1 MQAHTA
7 EGEKEKAKKKY
18 ELLTIAS
25 LVIAGSFTAG
35 LFCFEKL
42 PEFITGPDILRREE
56 SIEDKP
62 AGRPS
67 SPPVTRIHIKRP
79 KRPRILK

>member
-1 MQAHTA
+1 MHAHTHTGT
-7 EGEKEKAKKKY
+7 GEKGQKRQY
-18 ELLTIAS
+18 ELLTIVS
-25 LVIAGSFTAG
+25 LVIVGSFTTG

-42 PEFITGPDILRREE
+42 PEFITGPDILLREE

-67 SPPVTRIHIKRP
+67 SPPATRIHIKRP
-79 KRPRILK
+79 KRLRI